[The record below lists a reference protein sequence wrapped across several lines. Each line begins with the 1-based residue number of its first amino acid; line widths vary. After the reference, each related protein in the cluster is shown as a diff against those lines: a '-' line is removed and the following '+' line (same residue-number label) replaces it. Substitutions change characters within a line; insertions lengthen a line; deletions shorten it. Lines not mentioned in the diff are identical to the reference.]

1 MKKSTSKAASDKP
14 INRFGFLSKLLFS
27 LLLWLLA
34 ALFLLSAAASL
45 LALDYDYYRG
55 GSPDAHIN
63 HLLHSFLRETTKRD
77 LTELASLK
85 IAAISDDSY
94 QSEYTTYRIEF
105 LEDRYRPE
113 HSNILYRITDGTG
126 NVLAENFSGEVP
138 NYLSHTQSG
147 IIEGSSKE
155 SPAEHTVDAYIRSD
169 LSAKDTVY
177 YLKETCIFIFEQRYL
192 AIIIA
197 AVTLLLCAIVLCLIL
212 SIAGKHKGEVGVRT
226 CFLHKIPLELLT
238 GYAFLVV
245 GLWVVTADVLYYT
258 PFFYDLPLFI
268 LLTVGVYSILF
279 FSTLYLFTTLAVRLK
294 TRTFIKSTLIYMLC
308 CAIFRFFKRM
318 IDAIRPL
325 LGDKSAFF
333 KCAAIILGGI
343 LCDFFFF
350 VAILNSDG
358 RDFAAFFAFSIW
370 LTKTIYLAYLLFR
383 NATNLRIL
391 ILGSA
396 RISEGDLESKIP
408 YSTLGSEYKEL
419 AVNLNHVSDGMQSA
433 LQKQLKSERMKT
445 ELITNVSH
453 DIKTPL
459 TNIINYVDLLKN
471 EHTDSEKSKE
481 YLQVLDKQSSRLKK
495 LIEDL
500 IETSKAASGNISTNP
515 LSTNLGIL
523 LTQSVGEYK
532 DRLEASGLEVLVTLP
547 QADLY
552 AYCDP
557 RLTWRVF
564 DNLLS
569 NVGKYSMA
577 GTRVYISAE
586 ETEKAAQIIFKNISK
601 DQLNVSPDELT
612 ERFVR
617 GDRARNTEG
626 SGLGLSIAKSLT
638 ELQQGSLEI
647 AVDGDMFK
655 ATVRLPKE

>member
-1 MKKSTSKAASDKP
+1 
-14 INRFGFLSKLLFS
+14 L
-27 LLLWLLA
+27 
-34 ALFLLSAAASL
+34 
-45 LALDYDYYRG
+45 
-55 GSPDAHIN
+55 
-63 HLLHSFLRETTKRD
+63 
-77 LTELASLK
+77 
-85 IAAISDDSY
+85 
-94 QSEYTTYRIEF
+94 
-105 LEDRYRPE
+105 
-113 HSNILYRITDGTG
+113 
-126 NVLAENFSGEVP
+126 
-138 NYLSHTQSG
+138 
-147 IIEGSSKE
+147 
-155 SPAEHTVDAYIRSD
+155 
-169 LSAKDTVY
+169 
-177 YLKETCIFIFEQRYL
+177 
-192 AIIIA
+192 
-197 AVTLLLCAIVLCLIL
+197 
-212 SIAGKHKGEVGVRT
+212 
-226 CFLHKIPLELLT
+226 
-238 GYAFLVV
+238 
-245 GLWVVTADVLYYT
+245 
-258 PFFYDLPLFI
+258 
-268 LLTVGVYSILF
+268 
-279 FSTLYLFTTLAVRLK
+279 
-294 TRTFIKSTLIYMLC
+294 
-308 CAIFRFFKRM
+308 
-318 IDAIRPL
+318 
-325 LGDKSAFF
+325 
-333 KCAAIILGGI
+333 
-343 LCDFFFF
+343 FFF

-396 RISEGDLESKIP
+396 RISEGDLENKIP

-523 LTQSVGEYK
+523 PTQSVGEYK
-532 DRLEASGLEVLVTLP
+532 DRLEASRLEVLVTLP

-557 RLTWRVF
+557 RLTWRAF

-586 ETEKAAQIIFKNISK
+586 ETEKAARIIFKNISK